1 MPERPGS
8 TGAQGRRESRRRFF
22 KLLASSPLLAT
33 AYPVL
38 PSSWQDAIAEEA
50 VHGAAAG
57 PRPTGVPCPDCGAE
71 MVFPP
76 SPDTRLSA
84 QDSANPLTLDRN
96 RFLEAQLAG
105 QVVES
110 PELAANVWDM
120 EMTTHAHNLPEHW
133 AYLHLGVDDFETRV
147 ANREGFNRLAV
158 RPRRLGQDTS
168 NLDTS
173 VELFGKQYGT
183 PLFTCPVAALQGV
196 PHAGRGRGRSGRQ
209 GPGCVRLPVA
219 QQFDVV

>member
-1 MPERPGS
+1 
-8 TGAQGRRESRRRFF
+8 
-22 KLLASSPLLAT
+22 
-33 AYPVL
+33 
-38 PSSWQDAIAEEA
+38 
-50 VHGAAAG
+50 
-57 PRPTGVPCPDCGAE
+57 

-76 SPDTRLSA
+76 SPDTRVSA

-120 EMTTHAHNLPEHW
+120 EMTTHAQNLPEHW

-147 ANREGFNRLAV
+147 ANREGFNRIAV

-183 PLFTCPVAALQGV
+183 PLFTCPVAALQAYHTQGEVGAARAARGQGV
-196 PHAGRGRGRSGRQ
+196 FVCQSHNSSQSYEEIAEGYGEPHWFQLYIRSDWNQVTHTLDRGRIGGLRGA
-209 GPGCVRLPVA
+209 GLDDRLA
-219 QQFDVV
+219 WRKQSRAHATRRRE